1 MGNESFEITS
11 RSVEQTIEL
20 GRKLGQV
27 LQGGEIIALVGQL
40 GTGKTHLIKGL
51 ALGLEI
57 KGSEAVTSP
66 TFTLINEYEGR
77 LPLCHIDAYRLDHA
91 KQLEALGF
99 DEICTPPTIIVI
111 EWADRVQTLI
121 EPYHPIW
128 IYLEHRGPDE
138 RQIQIHNLPPHVRQP
153 AVCD

>member
-1 MGNESFEITS
+1 VGNESLEITS

-20 GRKLGQV
+20 GRKLGQA

-51 ALGLEI
+51 AMGLGI
-57 KGSEAVTSP
+57 NSSEAVTSP
-66 TFTLINEYEGR
+66 TFTLSNEYQGR

-99 DEICTPPTIIVI
+99 DEMCTPPTIVVV

-128 IYLEHRGPDE
+128 IYLEHRGLDE
-138 RQIQIHNLPPHVRQP
+138 RRVRMENLTPEAKKHLT
-153 AVCD
+153 